1 MAVSTFVCPFL
12 SFLEKLSNSIDAH
25 LGGET
30 YPWGSGWVQT
40 HAQACVDAG
49 KICIMEECK
58 LLFSCIFAGKTDT

>member
-1 MAVSTFVCPFL
+1 MNKRSI
-12 SFLEKLSNSIDAH
+12 NIDAH

-30 YPWGSGWVQT
+30 YPWGSSWVQT

-58 LLFSCIFAGKTDT
+58 LILPGISVG